1 MKSFC
6 SGTWCR
12 TRELSSDAFP
22 AGKYFPPSYRTS
34 EFFFLKQHFATS
46 LVGKLREDQLELQCI
61 LPGLEAGARLWSCA
75 PWSSQEQLFLG
86 WENSFAF
93 A

>member
-1 MKSFC
+1 MLSLLANIFLLPTELQSF
-6 SGTWCR
+6 
-12 TRELSSDAFP
+12 FH
-22 AGKYFPPSYRTS
+22 
-34 EFFFLKQHFATS
+34 KQHFATS
-46 LVGKLREDQLELQCI
+46 LVGKLREDQLELQRS

-75 PWSSQEQLFLG
+75 LWSSQEQLFLG